1 MYLPS
6 LPSALSRT
14 KHILKIKENTKS
26 FQKQTK
32 ESQTDYHVY
41 FTCFKLQE
49 KSLTSFSCSKK
60 MQTLFWNIYLF
71 YHNAR
76 YRIEKRTFQT

>member
-32 ESQTDYHVY
+32 ESQTDYLVY
-41 FTCFKLQE
+41 PTCFKLQE
-49 KSLTSFSCSKK
+49 KKFYLIF
-60 MQTLFWNIYLF
+60 MQ
-71 YHNAR
+71 
-76 YRIEKRTFQT
+76 

>member
-26 FQKQTK
+26 F
-32 ESQTDYHVY
+32 TDYLVY
-41 FTCFKLQE
+41 PTCFKLQE
-49 KSLTSFSCSKK
+49 KSLTSFSSSKK
-60 MQTLFWNIYLF
+60 CKPYSGTFIYFTTMQDK
-71 YHNAR
+71 
-76 YRIEKRTFQT
+76 E

>member
-32 ESQTDYHVY
+32 ESQTDYLVY
-41 FTCFKLQE
+41 PTCFKLQE

-60 MQTLFWNIYLF
+60 CKPYSGTFIYFTTMQDK
-71 YHNAR
+71 
-76 YRIEKRTFQT
+76 E